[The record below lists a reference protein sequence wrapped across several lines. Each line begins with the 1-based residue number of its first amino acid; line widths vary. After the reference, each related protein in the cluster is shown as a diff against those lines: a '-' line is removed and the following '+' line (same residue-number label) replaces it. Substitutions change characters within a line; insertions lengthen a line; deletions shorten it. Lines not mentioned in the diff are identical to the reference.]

1 MRRARSADAG
11 NAQQQQLPDSG
22 GVSGVT
28 LLVCR
33 TALTAAHSCRSLL
46 ARSNDADR
54 SPSQGVNHMGRPDHP
69 VTSPAGAAPTSGW
82 RRVLVYVGCLALI
95 AIGALLGLLGLI
107 KVQGAIIP
115 LNIQTREGC
124 LADPSLVPPR
134 DSCPYQAEAIL
145 HYPNGRT
152 EVIRGTP
159 QQVERRVARAT
170 EPIIAA
176 ERWRG
181 LGYLLVATLLVEA
194 GLAVIAW
201 QLLRRRRWRSR
212 RVVRPGGEPTS
223 SPAG

>member
-1 MRRARSADAG
+1 VA
-11 NAQQQQLPDSG
+11 
-22 GVSGVT
+22 
-28 LLVCR
+28 
-33 TALTAAHSCRSLL
+33 SL
-46 ARSNDADR
+46 AE
-54 SPSQGVNHMGRPDHP
+54 
-69 VTSPAGAAPTSGW
+69 AAPTSGW
-82 RRVLVYVGCLALI
+82 RRRVFVYAGCLALV

-107 KVQGAIIP
+107 KVQGGIIP
-115 LNIQTREGC
+115 LNVELREGC
-124 LADPSLVPPR
+124 LTDPSVVAPR
-134 DSCPYQAEAIL
+134 ASCPHEAEAIL

-170 EPIIAA
+170 DPIIAA

-194 GLAVIAW
+194 GIAVTAW
-201 QLLRRRRWRSR
+201 QLVRRKRWRSR

>member
-1 MRRARSADAG
+1 M
-11 NAQQQQLPDSG
+11 N
-22 GVSGVT
+22 
-28 LLVCR
+28 
-33 TALTAAHSCRSLL
+33 
-46 ARSNDADR
+46 
-54 SPSQGVNHMGRPDHP
+54 RPDHP
-69 VTSPAGAAPTSGW
+69 VAPLAEAAPTSGW
-82 RRVLVYVGCLALI
+82 RRRVLVYAGCLALI

-134 DSCPYQAEAIL
+134 ASCPHQAEAIL

-159 QQVERRVARAT
+159 LQVERRVARAT

-194 GLAVIAW
+194 GIAVIAW
-201 QLLRRRRWRSR
+201 QLVRGRRWRSR
-212 RVVRPGGEPTS
+212 HVVPPGGEPTS